1 MKAFYLILGRTQERL
16 FDWIYENIHRKTS
29 WHWSFKG
36 IVSSQ
41 AYLHVVNLKWH
52 ACIPRDLG
60 MGKCPPSP
68 LIAWHLT
75 ARLLTHNH
83 LFANQTKCQKVILQL
98 GKLSS
103 DFFIYTS
110 PSNLMIAGADHLTFC
125 KKLKREGG
133 EIQFKADSPL
143 HPPSFPSVDAAF
155 TLLRR
160 TGHDRQPYYTV
171 SFQQQMRTQLTA
183 NTCDHKRRKVGNLKT
198 ALRDNEN
205 VLFLLFCSVWMK
217 WKQLPWLRRTNGQNG
232 VVDV

>member
-41 AYLHVVNLKWH
+41 AYLHVVNLKCQCIH
-52 ACIPRDLG
+52 VCIPRDLG
-60 MGKCPPSP
+60 MGKFPPP

-83 LFANQTKCQKVILQL
+83 LFANQTKCQKVIMQL

-110 PSNLMIAGADHLTFC
+110 PSNLMIARRSFDL
-125 KKLKREGG
+125 L
-133 EIQFKADSPL
+133 QKAKTWGWGNSVQGRLSFASPL
-143 HPPSFPSVDAAF
+143 LPFSWCCFHF
-155 TLLRR
+155 TSTDRPWQATVLHRVFS
-160 TGHDRQPYYTV
+160 TTNENTIDRQ
-171 SFQQQMRTQLTA
+171 
-183 NTCDHKRRKVGNLKT
+183 H
-198 ALRDNEN
+198 LR
-205 VLFLLFCSVWMK
+205 
-217 WKQLPWLRRTNGQNG
+217 P
-232 VVDV
+232 